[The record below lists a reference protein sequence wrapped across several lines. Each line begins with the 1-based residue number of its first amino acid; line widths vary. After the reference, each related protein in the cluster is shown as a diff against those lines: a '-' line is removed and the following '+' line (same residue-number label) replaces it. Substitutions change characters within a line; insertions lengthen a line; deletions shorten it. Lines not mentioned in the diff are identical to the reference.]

1 MKDDLWSLTHG
12 RVRKNQGDILIY
24 SQLMKEHWVDIWSLM
39 CELCVDMIVTQS
51 FLTLWD
57 PMDCSLP
64 VCSVLGILQARI
76 LEWIAIPSSRGSSQP
91 RDWTQVSCIA
101 GRFFL
106 LSEPQG
112 KPKNTGVGSLSFIQ
126 GDIPTQESNQGFLHC
141 RQILYQLSHQGSPPP
156 MTQEDFLCLLCFFL
170 HSVIYP

>member
-1 MKDDLWSLTHG
+1 MLETDTFTGL
-12 RVRKNQGDILIY
+12 VP
-24 SQLMKEHWVDIWSLM
+24 LMM
-39 CELCVDMIVTQS
+39 
-51 FLTLWD
+51 TL
-57 PMDCSLP
+57 PGS
-64 VCSVLGILQARI
+64 SVHGILRARI
-76 LEWIAIPSSRGSSQP
+76 LEWVAMPSFRRSSQP

-141 RQILYQLSHQGSPPP
+141 RQILYQLSHQYNLNKNLTIARKIGNWILYSL
-156 MTQEDFLCLLCFFL
+156 DYLCDVSAILALHCFNHIVGNIL
-170 HSVIYP
+170 